1 MKLISLNAV
10 CSITGY
16 ECNAVLSL
24 VEAKRF
30 PEPVEKRKNTLMF
43 NLDEVCEWDKINR
56 DKTISGKY
64 VASLLY
70 ISFDEFIALETT
82 CANFPRPT
90 FKMCNPIFCLWN
102 KGEILDWRAKYWRSI

>member
-43 NLDEVCEWDKINR
+43 NSDDVFEWDEINR
-56 DKTISGKY
+56 QKLLPGKDVAALLNISINE
-64 VASLLY
+64 L
-70 ISFDEFIALETT
+70 IALNDSCYE
-82 CANFPRPT
+82 FPFPVVGDD
-90 FKMCNPIFCLWN
+90 NPFNSKWN
-102 KGEILDWRAKYWRSI
+102 LGEILDWRAKYWRSF